1 MEWTLTGL
9 PLPITVRP
17 PSPFAD
23 DDLLVFSRRNEP
35 YRIEK
40 NKAGDLV
47 IMTPLGGRSGLR
59 EAFAATLTIYRPRD
73 EPGVLQRPEADAPVA
88 GFRLSTPNLWAE

>member
-40 NKAGDLV
+40 NKAGDLAV
-47 IMTPLGGRSGLR
+47 MTPLAGRSGLWDP
-59 EAFAATLTIYRPRD
+59 FAATLTIYRPGD
-73 EPGVLQRPEADAPVA
+73 EPEVLQRPDSVEAVA
-88 GFRLSTPNLWAE
+88 GFRLSTSNLRAE